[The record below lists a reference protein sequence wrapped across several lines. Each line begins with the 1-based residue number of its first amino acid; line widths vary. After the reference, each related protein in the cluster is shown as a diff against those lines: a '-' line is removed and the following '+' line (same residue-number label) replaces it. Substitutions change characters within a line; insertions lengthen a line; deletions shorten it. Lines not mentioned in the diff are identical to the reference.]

1 MSVQEKLKHEL
12 KAIITVTLYFAV
24 WLGIFMGL
32 KVLILNEYQIHF
44 EGLSKV
50 LVGSL
55 ILAKVVLILQH
66 VPMGNRIKSR
76 PVAVDVI
83 VRTLLYAVGTLIV
96 LLLEKGFESRH
107 EQGGFFPAL
116 VSIFHNRDMPHVWAN
131 AICVT
136 GALLIYNLLAA
147 INGQLG
153 KGELV
158 RTLLSPKRTLPNSSA
173 QP

>member
-32 KVLILNEYQIHF
+32 KVLILKEYEIHF
-44 EGLSKV
+44 DGLSKV
-50 LVGSL
+50 LFGSL

-66 VPMGNRIKSR
+66 VPLGNWIKSR

-96 LLLEKGFESRH
+96 LLLET
-107 EQGGFFPAL
+107 
-116 VSIFHNRDMPHVWAN
+116 VI
-131 AICVT
+131 I
-136 GALLIYNLLAA
+136 
-147 INGQLG
+147 
-153 KGELV
+153 
-158 RTLLSPKRTLPNSSA
+158 
-173 QP
+173 